1 MCGCAADERSNRRC
15 RQRPRPRHT
24 HNQLC
29 QSHLWARKDMAA
41 LLKWRP
47 CVRSG
52 VPAPVARLER
62 LAVVLELPWRAY
74 ADAWLVYG
82 WM

>member
-1 MCGCAADERSNRRC
+1 MRPMNAATDAAAMDT
-15 RQRPRPRHT
+15 PRHKT
-24 HNQLC
+24 APPHRATNCELC
-29 QSHLWARKDMAA
+29 HSHLWARKDMAA

-74 ADAWLVYG
+74 ADA
-82 WM
+82 